1 MLILYYT
8 LIQNFY
14 FYTSFRNSRKQ
25 TISFLKKG
33 QAGKIS
39 IKRGSGWENI
49 NKKGQAGTKSI
60 KGKVGT
66 KSIKM
71 SGWDKIKKKGQ
82 VGTKSIKMIGWDKIN
97 NWFYSD
103 ILPQFDII
111 CT

>member
-1 MLILYYT
+1 MKGSILDK
-8 LIQNFY
+8 INE
-14 FYTSFRNSRKQ
+14 
-25 TISFLKKG
+25 KG
-33 QAGKIS
+33 QA
-39 IKRGSGWENI
+39 
-49 NKKGQAGTKSI
+49 
-60 KGKVGT
+60 GT

-82 VGTKSIKMIGWDKIN
+82 VGTKSIKMIGWDKII

>member
-1 MLILYYT
+1 
-8 LIQNFY
+8 
-14 FYTSFRNSRKQ
+14 
-25 TISFLKKG
+25 
-33 QAGKIS
+33 
-39 IKRGSGWENI
+39 
-49 NKKGQAGTKSI
+49 
-60 KGKVGT
+60 
-66 KSIKM
+66 M